1 MLRDEKANGPRI
13 RNSPFRASYELRGD
27 KLNTSNKATRTEVVL
42 CALFP
47 LITAVGVFLSYHD
60 RPLLCS
66 FLSL

>member
-27 KLNTSNKATRTEVVL
+27 KLNTSDKATRTEVVL

-47 LITAVGVFLSYHD
+47 LIYRSRRLSLLP
-60 RPLLCS
+60 RPSPPLL
-66 FLSL
+66 LP